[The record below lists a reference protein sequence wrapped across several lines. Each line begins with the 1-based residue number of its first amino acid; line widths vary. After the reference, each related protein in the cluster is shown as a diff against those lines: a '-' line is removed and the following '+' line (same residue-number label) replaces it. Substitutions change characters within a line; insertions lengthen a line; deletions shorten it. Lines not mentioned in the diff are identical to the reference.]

1 MDPRLRGDDASRE
14 LIIRKR
20 YQLFLPFFA
29 FAAGGRPIIETSRTK
44 PAKTRAAGCTGAI
57 CAAGAGFA
65 AARFFP
71 FLASATE
78 GIAASARTA
87 SSRSIYAY
95 RLLPF
100 VSSFTRRTHSN

>member
-44 PAKTRAAGCTGAI
+44 PAKRRAAGCAGAI
-57 CAAGAGFA
+57 CAGVGGATA
-65 AARFFP
+65 A
-71 FLASATE
+71 
-78 GIAASARTA
+78 
-87 SSRSIYAY
+87 
-95 RLLPF
+95 
-100 VSSFTRRTHSN
+100 